1 MKFKSPKR
9 GFYSLVPLLFL
20 ILLLLPFGK
29 GGLIMGALAI
39 PGVIWFLS
47 GTLYLIL
54 LAVFLIHANV
64 EPLYSLTVFSL
75 AFMIPVMGKLDRE
88 KATLTDYAVV
98 AAATLLSLP
107 TYLILRAI
115 SVTVSGI
122 DATILAVLLLA
133 ALYFFIKGVGD

>member
-1 MKFKSPKR
+1 MKLKPPKR

-29 GGLIMGALAI
+29 WGLVMGALAV
-39 PGVIWFLS
+39 PGIAWFLP

-54 LAVFLIHANV
+54 LAVFLLHANA
-64 EPLYSLTVFSL
+64 EPLYALTVFSL
-75 AFMIPVMGKLDRE
+75 AFMVPIMGKLDRE
-88 KATLTDYAVV
+88 RATLTDYAVV

-107 TYLILRAI
+107 TYVLLRVI
-115 SVTVSGI
+115 SVTVSGV

-133 ALYFFIKGVGD
+133 TLYFFVKDVGG